1 MAEGDFEVHP
11 LGTTEEL
18 RVLREFV
25 KEISREVNAA
35 DCGSELKSM
44 IAMVLFGLSRRR
56 SISRRV

>member
-44 IAMVLFGLSRRR
+44 IAKINRWYVGHIDRFPL
-56 SISRRV
+56 